1 MGDEERV
8 EEAPKKK
15 GKGKLLI
22 ILILLLVLLA
32 GGGGAAYFFLFKKKE
47 KPQQPQAPV
56 PQAAPAAVP
65 AAPTAPMVTG
75 VPTAVPQFFY
85 KLDTFIVN
93 LADEDGS
100 RYLKVDMTLALSNKE
115 VEKEI
120 EKKLPVIRDA
130 IITVISN
137 KYYKDISTPAGKLAL
152 KREIMARVN
161 LILTTGKV
169 VDIYFT
175 DFVVQ

>member
-15 GKGKLLI
+15 GKGKLI
-22 ILILLLVLLA
+22 ILIALIVVLLGA
-32 GGGGAAYFFLFKKKE
+32 GGAAYFLFFKKKP
-47 KPQQPQAPV
+47 KPPQQAA
-56 PQAAPAAVP
+56 PQAAVPTPAP
-65 AAPTAPMVTG
+65 QP
-75 VPTAVPQFFY
+75 VPTAVPGTAPAPQFFY

-120 EKKLPVIRDA
+120 DKKLPMIRDA

-137 KYYKDISTPAGKLAL
+137 KYYKDVATPAGKLAL
-152 KREIMARVN
+152 KREIMARIN
-161 LILTTGKV
+161 LLLTTGKV

-175 DFVVQ
+175 DFVAQ

>member
-8 EEAPKKK
+8 EEGQKKG
-15 GKGKLLI
+15 GKGKLII
-22 ILILLLVLLA
+22 ILLIVVILLVV
-32 GGGGAAYFFLFKKKE
+32 GGGAAYFFLFKKKAPP
-47 KPQQPQAPV
+47 PQQAQQAAPQAVPQTAPV
-56 PQAAPAAVP
+56 PSAVP
-65 AAPTAPMVTG
+65 G
-75 VPTAVPQFFY
+75 QAVPQNFY

-115 VEKEI
+115 VEKEV
-120 EKKLPVIRDA
+120 EKKLPVVRDA

-137 KYYKDISTPAGKLAL
+137 KYYKDVASPAGKLAL
-152 KREIMARVN
+152 KREIMARIN
-161 LILTTGKV
+161 LLLTTGKV

>member
-15 GKGKLLI
+15 GKGKLFILLGLV
-22 ILILLLVLLA
+22 LILLM
-32 GGGGAAYFFLFKKKE
+32 GGGGAAYFFFFKKKP
-47 KPQQPQAPV
+47 KQQPQGQAPT
-56 PQAAPAAVP
+56 PQAPAPAP
-65 AAPTAPMVTG
+65 APAPMAG
-75 VPTAVPQFFY
+75 APTAVPQFFY
-85 KLDTFIVN
+85 DLDTFIVN

-100 RYLKVDMTLALSNKE
+100 RYLKVKMTLALSNKE
-115 VEKEI
+115 VQKEI

-137 KYYKDISTPAGKLAL
+137 KYYKDVATPAGKLAL
-152 KREIMARVN
+152 KREIMARIN
-161 LILTTGKV
+161 IILTTGKV

-175 DFVVQ
+175 EFVAQ

>member
-8 EEAPKKK
+8 EEAPKKG
-15 GKGKLLI
+15 GKKKLI
-22 ILILLLVLLA
+22 ILLLLVIILLGA
-32 GGGGAAYFFLFKKKE
+32 GGGAAYFFLFKKK
-47 KPQQPQAPV
+47 PSPAQQAAV
-56 PQAAPAAVP
+56 PQPVQPAAPAMP
-65 AAPTAPMVTG
+65 AAG
-75 VPTAVPQFFY
+75 VGQPGAVVPQYFY

-93 LADEDGS
+93 LADEGGS
-100 RYLKVDMTLALSNKE
+100 RYLKVTMTLALSNKE

-137 KYYKDISTPAGKLAL
+137 KYYKDIATPAGKLAL

-161 LILTTGKV
+161 ILLTTGKV

>member
-8 EEAPKKK
+8 EEAPKK
-15 GKGKLLI
+15 GKGKLLLILI
-22 ILILLLVLLA
+22 ILVVLL
-32 GGGGAAYFFLFKKKE
+32 GVGGGAAYFFLFKKKAPA
-47 KPQQPQAPV
+47 PQ
-56 PQAAPAAVP
+56 QAAPTPQPIAPPVATAPVATSGVP
-65 AAPTAPMVTG
+65 AA
-75 VPTAVPQFFY
+75 PQFFY

-93 LADEDGS
+93 LADEGGS

-137 KYYKDISTPAGKLAL
+137 KYYKDIATPAGKLAL
-152 KREIMARVN
+152 KREIMARIN
-161 LILTTGKV
+161 ILLTKGKV
-169 VDIYFT
+169 IDIYFT

>member
-1 MGDEERV
+1 VGDEERV

-15 GKGKLLI
+15 GKGKLFLI
-22 ILILLLVLLA
+22 IGLVLIL
-32 GGGGAAYFFLFKKKE
+32 GGGAAAYFLVFKKKPQ
-47 KPQQPQAPV
+47 KQPQQPAPQAP
-56 PQAAPAAVP
+56 PPAAAPAAPV
-65 AAPTAPMVTG
+65 AAGMPGA
-75 VPTAVPQFFY
+75 AANVPQFFY

-161 LILTTGKV
+161 LVLTTGRV